1 MKNKIAK
8 KNITIAI
15 IILLVGLIIALLIY
29 NINKTK
35 VFKATV
41 NTLSNNLIEGLDNKN
56 IDFLN
61 IDSPTRFNFTFNEE
75 DDLNDK
81 ISLKLE
87 ADNKNNKLGL
97 DINYNSLYDIN
108 LLFPMIFTSFL

>member
-15 IILLVGLIIALLIY
+15 IILLVGLVIALLIY

-35 VFKATV
+35 IFKATI

-56 IDFLN
+56 IDFY
-61 IDSPTRFNFTFNEE
+61 T
-75 DDLNDK
+75 DK
-81 ISLKLE
+81 W
-87 ADNKNNKLGL
+87 
-97 DINYNSLYDIN
+97 
-108 LLFPMIFTSFL
+108 

>member
-15 IILLVGLIIALLIY
+15 IVLLVGLIIALLIH

-61 IDSPTRFNFTFNEE
+61 IDSPIRFNFTFNEE
-75 DDLNDK
+75 DDE
-81 ISLKLE
+81 IT
-87 ADNKNNKLGL
+87 
-97 DINYNSLYDIN
+97 I
-108 LLFPMIFTSFL
+108 